1 MMTRVIG
8 HDPDFLKFYARVVGR
23 AYDPGHDLG
32 HDPGHRPGHDP
43 GHDPGFETNLHLTIS
58 KFSEYY
64 GGHELFSGH
73 IFFDFLNLKSI

>member
-8 HDPDFLKFYARVVGR
+8 HDPDFLKFYARVVGH

-43 GHDPGFETNLHLTIS
+43 GHDPGFETNIYTSRSVNLVNTTGVMNYFLFIFSLT
-58 KFSEYY
+58 F
-64 GGHELFSGH
+64 
-73 IFFDFLNLKSI
+73 